1 MNIKKIFII
10 ILSLL
15 FIAVIIAVGINIK
28 TISNAVSDRFWSF
41 IAQQLEKEEQAR
53 KESPYGGSFGKDTV
67 VFMGDGKFSIDKV
80 VNEKELIMYNTN
92 GPLDVLLSNVTK
104 YKKKKDIL
112 YVIGSE
118 GFGIVDGKTNM
129 CRLLIT
135 IPDEEYIDGYAIDAN
150 GEKHY
155 KSRYIDD
162 PHITYLSS
170 YEEFTK
176 NERKIFDKMKQ

>member
-1 MNIKKIFII
+1 MNIKKFFVI

-15 FIAVIIAVGINIK
+15 FIAVIIVMGINIK
-28 TISNAVSDRFWSF
+28 TISNSVSDRFWGF

-53 KESPYGGSFGKDTV
+53 QESPYPGSFGKDTV
-67 VFMGDGKFSIDKV
+67 IFMGDGKFCISNV
-80 VNEKELIMYNTN
+80 VNEKQLIMYNEN
-92 GPLDVLLSNVTK
+92 SPLDVLLSNITE
-104 YKKKKDIL
+104 YKKNKDIL
-112 YVIGSE
+112 YVIGIE

-135 IPDEEYIDGYAIDAN
+135 IPDEEYIDGYAIDVN

-162 PHITYLSS
+162 PYVTYLSS
-170 YEEFTK
+170 YEEFTE
-176 NERKIFDKMKQ
+176 NERKIFDKMMQ